1 MTALIIHWT
10 LYFDCGILPIQ
21 IYRRRC
27 LMDQEGLLKAIG
39 GLLEEKLEPINEC
52 LNMIECRMT
61 SIEGKMDSL
70 ENDVVSLEGKVVSLE
85 GKVDSLE
92 SNVVSIELTLENET
106 NRNIKIIAEGHLDL
120 SRKLN
125 EAIHIASDIKSR
137 QEIQDIYLNQ
147 YESKLKSII

>member
-1 MTALIIHWT
+1 
-10 LYFDCGILPIQ
+10 
-21 IYRRRC
+21 
-27 LMDQEGLLKAIG
+27 MDQEGLLKAIG

-92 SNVVSIELTLENET
+92 SYVVSIELTLENET

>member
-1 MTALIIHWT
+1 
-10 LYFDCGILPIQ
+10 
-21 IYRRRC
+21 
-27 LMDQEGLLKAIG
+27 MDQEGLLKAIG

-70 ENDVVSLEGKVVSLE
+70 ENDVVSLEGKVDSLEGKVVSLE

>member
-1 MTALIIHWT
+1 
-10 LYFDCGILPIQ
+10 
-21 IYRRRC
+21 
-27 LMDQEGLLKAIG
+27 MDQEGLLKAIG

>member
-1 MTALIIHWT
+1 
-10 LYFDCGILPIQ
+10 
-21 IYRRRC
+21 
-27 LMDQEGLLKAIG
+27 MDQEGLLKAIG

-70 ENDVVSLEGKVVSLE
+70 ENDVVSLEGKVVSLEGKVDSLEGKVVSLE

>member
-1 MTALIIHWT
+1 
-10 LYFDCGILPIQ
+10 
-21 IYRRRC
+21 
-27 LMDQEGLLKAIG
+27 MDQEGLLKAIG

-147 YESKLKSII
+147 YESS